1 MESESEKTRLRRA
14 LIAAREN
21 KPAAQKRLHSELICR
36 TVLAFSPSP
45 ASIFVYVS
53 LADEVDTR
61 MLIDAYIARG
71 TIVTVPRIVA
81 GGEMR
86 AVEFPGWQEM
96 TAGPLGILAPRSER
110 AYDGPVASA
119 IVPGVGFTPSGGR
132 IGYGAGYYDRWLA
145 AHPQTTKVGIAFEC
159 QIAAELPQEPH
170 DILMDRVVT
179 ERQVYPAAAT

>member
-21 KPAAQKRLHSELICR
+21 KPGAQKRLHSELICR
-36 TVLAFSPSP
+36 TVLAFSPPP

-53 LADEVDTR
+53 LA
-61 MLIDAYIARG
+61 AYIARG
-71 TIVTVPRIVA
+71 TIVMVPRIVA

-86 AVEFPGWQEM
+86 AVKFPGWQEM

-110 AYDGPVASA
+110 AYAGPVASA
-119 IVPGVGFTPSGGR
+119 IVPGVGFTHSGAR

-145 AHPQTTKVGIAFEC
+145 AHPQTTKIGIAFEC

-170 DILMDRVVT
+170 DMVMDRIVT
-179 ERQVYPAAAT
+179 ERRVYPAAAT

>member
-21 KPAAQKRLHSELICR
+21 KPGAQKRLHSELICR
-36 TVLAFSPSP
+36 TVLAFSPPP

-53 LADEVDTR
+53 LAEVDTR

-71 TIVTVPRIVA
+71 TIVMVPRIVA

-86 AVEFPGWQEM
+86 AVKFPGWQEM

-110 AYDGPVASA
+110 AYAGPVASA
-119 IVPGVGFTPSGGR
+119 IVPGVGFTHSGAR

-145 AHPQTTKVGIAFEC
+145 AHPQTTKIGIAFEC

-170 DILMDRVVT
+170 DMVMDRIVT
-179 ERQVYPAAAT
+179 ERRVYPAAAT